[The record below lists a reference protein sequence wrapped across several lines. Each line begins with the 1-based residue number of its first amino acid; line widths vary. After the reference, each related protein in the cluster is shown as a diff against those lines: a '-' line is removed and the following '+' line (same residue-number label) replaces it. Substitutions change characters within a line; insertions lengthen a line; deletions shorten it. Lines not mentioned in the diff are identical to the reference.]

1 MRSTAR
7 RAPKVRLPST
17 LCIHSGQP
25 ADTRTRIRQRC
36 EGATVTGMDPA
47 PADARRLVAGSAVIA
62 FAVSLVAVASAGF
75 GLIAAV
81 PAVAG
86 MALSLRAR
94 VQLQDSPY
102 RGYGISLVAFLLAVG
117 VLAWAL
123 VPAVMQL
130 LMVVA
135 FILPD

>member
-1 MRSTAR
+1 
-7 RAPKVRLPST
+7 
-17 LCIHSGQP
+17 
-25 ADTRTRIRQRC
+25 
-36 EGATVTGMDPA
+36 MDPA

-102 RGYGISLVAFLLAVG
+102 RGYGISLVAFLLSVG

>member
-1 MRSTAR
+1 
-7 RAPKVRLPST
+7 
-17 LCIHSGQP
+17 
-25 ADTRTRIRQRC
+25 
-36 EGATVTGMDPA
+36 
-47 PADARRLVAGSAVIA
+47 
-62 FAVSLVAVASAGF
+62 
-75 GLIAAV
+75 
-81 PAVAG
+81 

-117 VLAWAL
+117 VLVWAL